1 MIEKLNKRLQELRE
15 ELLEIEGQFNLKKEE
30 FFKVQGA
37 LEALTNLT
45 D

>member
-1 MIEKLNKRLQELRE
+1 MTEKLNKRIQELRE
-15 ELLEIEGQFNLKKEE
+15 ELLEIESQFNLKKEE

-37 LEALTNLT
+37 LEALEALA